1 MSLTSEVHRLI
12 QMHQGDV
19 SFFSLSVVTR
29 ADDDAIDYSGLYI
42 RRYRNTLRVETEEG
56 QPALEVGGLP
66 VETKKCLLQKVQT
79 LKTSH

>member
-1 MSLTSEVHRLI
+1 
-12 QMHQGDV
+12 MHQGDV

-29 ADDDAIDYSGLYI
+29 ADDDAIDSSGLYTW
-42 RRYRNTLRVETEEG
+42 RAGKTLRVKTEDR
-56 QPALEVGGLP
+56 QPVLEVEGLP